1 MLKYIYCR
9 YKNSLNYFIV
19 LVYEILFPY
28 QIFKYLIYKKDLI
41 IFKNTN
47 NLSILILIFLWVFI
61 SYLRE
66 RYSKLNIN
74 NSIKIYLLKL
84 KEILVI
90 SFIVGICLFSLK
102 VMGLEFYLNTKNLP
116 LIFIILI
123 TFSMFKE
130 IFIVNISLNIS
141 SNKYKEIFILGT
153 EIDLDEINNILK
165 NYDYDTKL
173 KFRIIDIN
181 YNSNFMPDQLI
192 ITKENQLNYNEF
204 KLLKNFLV
212 NGVQITSKNK
222 WFENEL
228 NCLPV
233 ELLNE
238 KNLIDSKLFW
248 DNKNL
253 QFKLKRFLDIVF
265 SFFLLTLSLP
275 IILISGLLIWLSD
288 RGPVLYQQ
296 EREGLYRRKFN
307 VYKLRSMI
315 INAETCG
322 PQWATENDKRITLIG
337 TFLRKTRIDELPQ
350 LVSVL
355 KGDMSLIGPRPER
368 PEFNKLLDV
377 EIPYYNLRHLLK
389 PGLSGWAQVNYPYSS
404 SLEESK
410 HKLSYDL
417 YYISNYSIFLD
428 IVIFFKT
435 MRIICRGSG
444 T

>member
-1 MLKYIYCR
+1 M
-9 YKNSLNYFIV
+9 
-19 LVYEILFPY
+19 
-28 QIFKYLIYKKDLI
+28 
-41 IFKNTN
+41 
-47 NLSILILIFLWVFI
+47 
-61 SYLRE
+61 RE

-84 KEILVI
+84 KEILFI
-90 SFIVGICLFSLK
+90 SFIVGIFLFILK
-102 VMGLEFYLNTKNLP
+102 VVGLEFYLNTKNLP
-116 LIFIILI
+116 LLFIILI
-123 TFSMFKE
+123 AFSMLKE
-130 IFIVNISLNIS
+130 IFIVNISFNIS

-153 EIDLDEINNILK
+153 EIDLDEVKNILK
-165 NYDYDTKL
+165 NYDYDIKL

-192 ITKENQLNYNEF
+192 ITKENQLNYNELR
-204 KLLKNFLV
+204 LLKTFLV

-238 KNLIDSKLFW
+238 ENFIDSKLFW
-248 DNKNL
+248 DNENL
-253 QFKLKRFLDIVF
+253 QFKLKRFLDIIF
-265 SFFLLTLSLP
+265 SFFLLILSLP

-288 RGPVLYQQ
+288 RGPILYQQ

-307 VYKLRSMI
+307 IYKLRSMI
-315 INAETCG
+315 INAENSG
-322 PQWATENDKRITLIG
+322 PQWSTENDKRITLIG
-337 TFLRKTRIDELPQ
+337 TILRKTRIDELPQ

-368 PEFNKLLDV
+368 PEFNKILEE
-377 EIPYYNLRHLLK
+377 EIPYYNLRHILK

-417 YYISNYSIFLD
+417 FYISNYSIFLD
-428 IVIFFKT
+428 FLIFFKT
-435 MRIICRGSG
+435 MKIVFGG
-444 T
+444 KGL

>member
-1 MLKYIYCR
+1 MLKYLYDR
-9 YKNSLNYFIV
+9 YKNLLNYFIV

-41 IFKNTN
+41 IFKDTN
-47 NLSILILIFLWVFI
+47 NLSILILILLWVFI

-74 NSIKIYLLKL
+74 NSIKTYLLKL
-84 KEILVI
+84 KEILFI
-90 SFIVGICLFSLK
+90 SFMVGICLFSLK
-102 VMGLEFYLNTKNLP
+102 VVGLDFYLNTKNLP
-116 LIFIILI
+116 LFFIILI
-123 TFSMFKE
+123 TVSILKE
-130 IFIVNISLNIS
+130 IFIVNISLYIS

-153 EIDLDEINNILK
+153 EIDLDEVKNILK
-165 NYDYDTKL
+165 NYDYDIKSRF
-173 KFRIIDIN
+173 KIIDIN
-181 YNSNFMPDQLI
+181 YKSNFMPDQLI
-192 ITKENQLNYNEF
+192 ITKEHQLNYNELR
-204 KLLKNFLV
+204 LLKTFLI

-233 ELLNE
+233 ELLNDE
-238 KNLIDSKLFW
+238 NFIDSKLFW

-265 SFFLLTLSLP
+265 SFFLLILSLP

-307 VYKLRSMI
+307 IYKLRSMI
-315 INAETCG
+315 INAETSG
-322 PQWATENDKRITLIG
+322 PQWSTENDKRITLIG
-337 TFLRKTRIDELPQ
+337 TILRKTRIDELPQ

-368 PEFNKLLDV
+368 TEFNKILD
-377 EIPYYNLRHLLK
+377 EKIPYYNLRHLLK

-428 IVIFFKT
+428 LIIFFKT
-435 MRIICRGSG
+435 MRIVFSG
-444 T
+444 KGL